1 MSYMQ
6 RKCKMD
12 NIGTMLK
19 RSGLP
24 HLSRLFSM
32 FVRLNMFNIKYFN
45 KYDQTQLKQIRII
58 CQLSKQY
65 LKKKIHLV
73 QSGFLVNIFV

>member
-1 MSYMQ
+1 
-6 RKCKMD
+6 
-12 NIGTMLK
+12 
-19 RSGLP
+19 
-24 HLSRLFSM
+24 
-32 FVRLNMFNIKYFN
+32 MFNIKYFN

-65 LKKKIHLV
+65 LKIFFFLE